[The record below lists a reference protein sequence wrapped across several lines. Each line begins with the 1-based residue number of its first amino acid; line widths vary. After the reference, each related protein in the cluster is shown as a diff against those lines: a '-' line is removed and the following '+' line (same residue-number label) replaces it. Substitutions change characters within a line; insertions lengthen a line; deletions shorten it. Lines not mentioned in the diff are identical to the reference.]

1 MNVPGTLGEIIVE
14 VGPANGCGCDAI
26 IALGSGCCFGSL
38 VRSCDMTG
46 RRSVRVVELCQK
58 MRQW

>member
-1 MNVPGTLGEIIVE
+1 MNMFVILGEIIVE

-38 VRSCDMTG
+38 VRSCNITG
-46 RRSVRVVELCQK
+46 RRNVRVVELYQK
-58 MRQW
+58 EH